1 MNAGAPPLRPAH
13 RDDHTRCVLLLV
25 LFALV
30 AGAATALSP
39 CVLPVLPVALA
50 GGATGGR
57 QRPLGIVLGLT
68 ASFAFTAVVLVYV
81 IDALGLPDDLV
92 RTLAIVTLVGFG
104 VALAVPQAAA
114 RIEAPLSGLS
124 GRLTPRVR
132 GGDGFGSGLVLGAGL
147 GVVYAPCAGPILA
160 GVVTVTAAQPLSA
173 QRALV
178 AIAYAVGSGIV
189 LYALMVGGRR
199 LTRPLA
205 QRAGAFQV
213 ATGAVMVLVGVAMLG
228 DLDLRFQ
235 SALADRLPA
244 ALVTPTAEL
253 ERQAD
258 DQLAELRDTGGGPGF
273 AANPARARR
282 GGPLPVLGRAPG
294 FDGGTRWFNSAPL
307 TQARL
312 RGRVVLV
319 DVWTYSCIN
328 CLRTVPYLRAWHERY
343 AAAGLTIVG
352 VHAPEFA
359 FERSAGNVAD
369 AIRREQ
375 VRWPVVQD
383 NDLAIW
389 NAWGN
394 QYWPTQYLVDAQGRV
409 RTVEIGEGDYA
420 ERERN
425 IRALLAEAGRAR
437 VPGGAPVRPAGAEQ
451 PGGHLITPE
460 SYLGAARAMSFDGDG
475 VVAGPH
481 DYPALPSTSL
491 PTSHLRFAGRWNVG
505 RERALAGKGAALQVG
520 FRARKVFLVLS
531 SPGRPRQV
539 RVELDGAPLPDRLA
553 GDDVRSGRLTVRA
566 DRLYRLVEL
575 PATGDGTLTLRPA
588 PGVRGYA
595 FTFG

>member
-1 MNAGAPPLRPAH
+1 M
-13 RDDHTRCVLLLV
+13 LLLV
-25 LFALV
+25 LFALL

-57 QRPLGIVLGLT
+57 RRPLGIVLGLT
-68 ASFAFTAVVLVYV
+68 ASFAFTVIVLVYV

-92 RTLAIVTLVGFG
+92 RTVAIVTLIAFG
-104 VALAVPQAAA
+104 ISLAVPSLAA
-114 RIEAPLSGLS
+114 RIEAPLSRLG
-124 GRLTPRVR
+124 GRMSPPEG

-160 GVVTVTAAQPLSA
+160 GVVTVTASQPLSA

-178 AIAYAVGSGIV
+178 AVAYAVGSGAVLYGIV
-189 LYALMVGGRR
+189 LGGRR

-205 QRAGAFQV
+205 RRAGAFQV

-244 ALVTPTAEL
+244 SLVTPTANL
-253 ERQAD
+253 ERTAD
-258 DQLAELRDTGGGPGF
+258 DDIAELRSIGGGPGF
-273 AANPARARR
+273 AANPARAQR
-282 GGPLPVLGRAPG
+282 GAELPVLGTAPG
-294 FDGGTRWFNSAPL
+294 FEGGTRWFNSPPL
-307 TQARL
+307 TPASL

-328 CLRTVPYLRAWHERY
+328 CLRTVPYLRAWHDRY
-343 AAAGLTIVG
+343 AKAGLTIVG

-359 FERSAGNVAD
+359 FERSAGNVED
-369 AIRREQ
+369 AIRRE
-375 VRWPVVQD
+375 RIGWPVVQD
-383 NDLAIW
+383 NELAIW

-394 QYWPTQYLVDAQGRV
+394 QYWPTQYLVDARGRV
-409 RTVEIGEGDYA
+409 RTVAIGEGDYA

-425 IRALLAEAGRAR
+425 IRALLAEAGRDR
-437 VPGGAPVRPAGAEQ
+437 VPAGDPVRPRAER

-475 VVAGPH
+475 IVRGPH
-481 DYPALPSTSL
+481 DYPALPSASL
-491 PTSHLRFAGRWNVG
+491 PTSHLRFAGRWTVNQ
-505 RERALAGKGAALQVG
+505 ERALAGTGAALQVG

-531 SPGRPRQV
+531 SPARPRRV

-553 GDDVRSGRLTVRA
+553 GDDVRDGWLTVGA

-575 PATGDGTLTLRPA
+575 PATGDGTLTLHPE

>member
-1 MNAGAPPLRPAH
+1 MRA
-13 RDDHTRCVLLLV
+13 HTRCVLLLV
-25 LFALV
+25 LFALL

-50 GGATGGR
+50 GSATGGR
-57 QRPLGIVLGLT
+57 RRPLGIVLGLT
-68 ASFAFTAVVLVYV
+68 ASFAFTVVALVYV

-92 RTLAIVTLVGFG
+92 RTVAIVTLIAFG
-104 VALAVPQAAA
+104 ISLAVPSLAA
-114 RIEAPLSGLS
+114 RIEAPLSRLG
-124 GRLTPRVR
+124 GRLSPRTA
-132 GGDGFGSGLVLGAGL
+132 GDGFGSGLVLGAGL

-160 GVVTVTAAQPLSA
+160 GVVTVTASQPLSA

-178 AIAYAVGSGIV
+178 AVAYAVGSGVV
-189 LYALMVGGRR
+189 LYGLMLGGRR
-199 LTRPLA
+199 LIRPLS
-205 QRAGAFQV
+205 QRAGAFQI

-244 ALVTPTAEL
+244 ALVTPTAGL
-253 ERQAD
+253 ERTAD
-258 DQLAELRDTGGGPGF
+258 DRISELRDTGGGPGF
-273 AANPARARR
+273 AANPARAQD
-282 GGPLPVLGRAPG
+282 GPELPVLGTAPG
-294 FDGGTRWFNSAPL
+294 FEGGTRWFNSPPL
-307 TQARL
+307 TPASL

-343 AAAGLTIVG
+343 ARAGLTIVG

-359 FERSAGNVAD
+359 FERSAGNVED

-375 VRWPVVQD
+375 IRWPVVQD
-383 NDLAIW
+383 NELAIW

-394 QYWPTQYLVDAQGRV
+394 QYWPTQYLVDTRGRV
-409 RTVEIGEGDYA
+409 RTVAIGEGDYA

-425 IRALLAEAGRAR
+425 IRALLAEAGRDR
-437 VPGGAPVRPAGAEQ
+437 VPSGAPVRPRAER

-460 SYLGAARAMSFDGDG
+460 SYLGAARATSFDGDG
-475 VVAGPH
+475 VVPGSH
-481 DYPALPSTSL
+481 DYPALPSASL
-491 PTSHLRFAGRWNVG
+491 PTSHLRFAGRWSVNQQ
-505 RERALAGKGAALQVG
+505 RALAGTGAALQVG

-531 SPGRPRQV
+531 SPGRPRRV

-553 GDDVRSGRLTVRA
+553 GDDVRDGWLTVRA

-575 PATGDGTLTLRPA
+575 PATGDGTLTLRPER
-588 PGVRGYA
+588 GVRGYA